1 MINLSSYQKAIYEEL
16 AKLGY
21 NVYDEGPEEAK
32 FPYIVIGDIDFSEGQ
47 NNFNDL
53 LDINLNILVWSL
65 WEGKKEVNDILS
77 NIINIFTNLHEKRLE
92 NQSKFRDPNKAYYL
106 PICTFANSSHPSD
119 SGKTIPPP
127 PLKPNGALG
136 TGSLQGD
143 RRQREDLGHS
153 PHR

>member
-1 MINLSSYQKAIYEEL
+1 MVGDKMINLSNYQKAIYEEL
-16 AKLGY
+16 VKLGY
-21 NVYDEGPEEAK
+21 NVYDEVSEDAK

-92 NQSKFRDPNKAYYL
+92 NQSLHNFS
-106 PICTFANSSHPSD
+106 FGNSSIKRLD
-119 SGKTIPPP
+119 GGIY
-127 PLKPNGALG
+127 NGNLALNF
-136 TGSLQGD
+136 SVKEL
-143 RRQREDLGHS
+143 
-153 PHR
+153 

>member
-16 AKLGY
+16 VKLGY
-21 NVYDEGPEEAK
+21 NVYDEVSEEAK

-77 NIINIFTNLHEKRLE
+77 NIINAFTNLYEKRLE
-92 NQSKFRDPNKAYYL
+92 NQSLHNFS
-106 PICTFANSSHPSD
+106 FGNSSIKRLD
-119 SGKTIPPP
+119 GGVY
-127 PLKPNGALG
+127 N
-136 TGSLQGD
+136 GSLTLNFSIK
-143 RRQREDLGHS
+143 EL
-153 PHR
+153 

>member
-16 AKLGY
+16 VKLGY
-21 NVYDEGPEEAK
+21 SVYDEVPEDTK

-77 NIINIFTNLHEKRLE
+77 NIINAFANLKEKKINNQSLYNFNLGSSSIKRLE
-92 NQSKFRDPNKAYYL
+92 GVY
-106 PICTFANSSHPSD
+106 
-119 SGKTIPPP
+119 
-127 PLKPNGALG
+127 NGNLNLG
-136 TGSLQGD
+136 FSIKQL
-143 RRQREDLGHS
+143 
-153 PHR
+153 

>member
-1 MINLSSYQKAIYEEL
+1 MVGDKMINLSNYQKAIYEEL
-16 AKLGY
+16 VKLGY
-21 NVYDEGPEEAK
+21 NVYDEVSEDAK

-92 NQSKFRDPNKAYYL
+92 SQSLHNFS
-106 PICTFANSSHPSD
+106 FGNSSIKRLD
-119 SGKTIPPP
+119 GGIY
-127 PLKPNGALG
+127 NGNLALNF
-136 TGSLQGD
+136 SVKEL
-143 RRQREDLGHS
+143 
-153 PHR
+153 